1 MQAMALVF
9 GLALPC
15 VYSAYTGAFIACP
28 MVQPHFSAA
37 GGLSG
42 LCVSPTRRSYALPV
56 GKLGWVQLPSGRQRR
71 LATVMRQGQDG
82 LQSEGSDENKDVDMN
97 KFNTDMYSEL
107 RDKFAVAQEAPTI
120 VSKHGGSEIFT
131 YMPPSFRER
140 EENQRLLPCPDLTP
154 QEVRKTFQFVAASA
168 TALAT
173 TTTNP
178 LQADNLNDS
187 AESRSLSVSCARVL
201 FRPFSRALSFF
212 LSRSVH
218 LPLSSAKICSQT
230 L

>member
-1 MQAMALVF
+1 MA
-9 GLALPC
+9 C
-15 VYSAYTGAFIACP
+15 RI
-28 MVQPHFSAA
+28 VQPHFSAA

-42 LCVSPTRRSYALPV
+42 LCVSPNRRSHALPV
-56 GKLGWVQLPSGRQRR
+56 EKLAWVQLPSERQRL

-97 KFNTDMYSEL
+97 KFNSDMYSEL

-154 QEVRKTFQFVAASA
+154 QEVRKTFQFVTASA

-178 LQADNLNDS
+178 LQADHLNDS
-187 AESRSLSVSCARVL
+187 AESRSLPVSCACAL
-201 FRPFSRALSFF
+201 FRAPSLARTF
-212 LSRSVH
+212 LSLTRVRNISLS
-218 LPLSSAKICSQT
+218 LPLSLSFSFSLCSSPP